1 MNIALVG
8 QGRHIKKAANSFTPT
23 LFWNRHGGVEAG
35 MFCGLS
41 TLSEQKENDNSVD
54 VYMLAKL
61 YHLKRPGIYSKEVRM
76 LLKT

>member
-1 MNIALVG
+1 
-8 QGRHIKKAANSFTPT
+8 
-23 LFWNRHGGVEAG
+23 

-61 YHLKRPGIYSKEVRM
+61 YHLKRPGIYSKEVNNFA
-76 LLKT
+76 LNTKCDIKKN